1 MKHILVVCT
10 GNICR
15 SPMAAA
21 LLAHEIEA
29 AGLDGQVVVASA
41 GTYAVVGAGASGGSI
56 LAMADR
62 GLDLSAHRARQLET
76 KLVQDADVILVME
89 EAHRRS
95 IFYTW
100 PQALRKTFLLSEMAG
115 EHAEIDD
122 PYGGP
127 QEEYEAAAAILADY
141 VGRGLPGILRRLGL
155 GE

>member
-1 MKHILVVCT
+1 MKHLLIVCT

-15 SPMAAA
+15 SPMAEA
-21 LLAHEIEA
+21 LLAQEIA
-29 AGLDGQVVVASA
+29 DAGLAAEVEVASA
-41 GTYAVVGAGASGGSI
+41 GTYAVVGAGASGGSV
-56 LAMADR
+56 LAMAER
-62 GLDLSAHRARQLET
+62 GLDLSGHRGRQLDAR
-76 KLVQDADVILVME
+76 LVGGADLILVME

-127 QEEYEAAAAILADY
+127 QAAYEAAAVIIAEY
-141 VGRGLPGILRRLGL
+141 VQRGLPGMLRRLGL
-155 GE
+155 GG

>member
-21 LLAHEIEA
+21 LLAREIVA
-29 AGLDGQVVVASA
+29 AGLAGQAEVASA
-41 GTYAVVGAGASGGSI
+41 GTYAVVGAGASGGSV
-56 LAMADR
+56 LAMAER
-62 GLDLSAHRARQLET
+62 GLDLSGHRGRQLDAR
-76 KLVQDADVILVME
+76 LVQEADLILVME

-100 PQALRKTFLLSEMAG
+100 PQALRKTFLLSEMVG

-127 QEEYEAAAAILADY
+127 QEEYEAAAAIIADY
-141 VGRGLPGILRRLGL
+141 VKRGLPGVLRRLGL
-155 GE
+155 GD